1 MSDQQQTVIIC
12 DPHVH
17 IYDCFDLGA
26 ILDSAFANFSAAAQ
40 ANDVAQFSAV
50 IMLSETWTDNR
61 FEQLSAAAEAGDTLD
76 TNWSFAKTDEAES
89 LLATRDDGSRVLII
103 AGRQI
108 VTLENLEIHALA
120 TRFKCPDGEPAANII
135 AQANEAESLVV
146 APWGFGKW
154 WGKRG
159 KLLNGLMDQWSTEQL
174 LLGDNSGRPWF
185 LPKPEQFSRAI
196 TEHRRILPGSDPLPF
211 PGEEKRVGSV
221 GCMLSCHLDLKK
233 PAAGIRAL
241 LHGDA
246 IDTTTYMQTERLLPF
261 FRNQI
266 GMQLRKKS
274 S

>member
-1 MSDQQQTVIIC
+1 M
-12 DPHVH
+12 H
-17 IYDCFDLGA
+17 IYDCFNLGS
-26 ILDSAFANFSAAAQ
+26 ILNHAVANFSAAAQ
-40 ANDVAQFSAV
+40 ENGVERFNAV
-50 IMLSETWTDNR
+50 VLLSETWADNR
-61 FEQLSAAAEAGDTLD
+61 FEQLSAAAETGDTLNA
-76 TNWSFAKTDEAES
+76 NWSFAKTDEEES
-89 LLATRDDGSRVLII
+89 LLASRDDGSRILII

-108 VTLENLEIHALA
+108 VSLEKLEIHALA
-120 TRFKCPDGEPAANII
+120 TRFKCPDGEPAASII

-154 WGKRG
+154 WSKRG
-159 KLLNGLMDQWSTEQL
+159 TLLNGLMDQWPTEQL

-185 LPKPEQFSRAI
+185 LPKPDQFARAI
-196 TEHRRILPGSDPLPF
+196 TEQRCILPGSDPLPF

-233 PAAGIRAL
+233 PASAIRAFFR
-241 LHGDA
+241 HDG
-246 IDTTTYMQTERLLPF
+246 IDTDTYMQTERLIPF